1 MALIQRL
8 YESRSCHILL
18 LAIIVTHIVS
28 GCLRTRPFNPTT
40 IKPTTTPLHTTT
52 ITISTTTSRR
62 TTTSIST
69 STRIP
74 ITSTTTS
81 PPPSTT
87 TSSTTTTTSTTTA
100 TTTTTTGC
108 PQPAQTSAV
117 CVVETATPPLLR
129 FNRSIAQCHSNL
141 GNTYYFPSINQ
152 VDWFVTGNPN
162 DNLDN
167 LEADTFAGSGGC
179 VNFCICDFSGNC
191 WVNNPA
197 APIDGWDM
205 ASYCGTSGYTNGCFT
220 YVFLLSSNSGLASSI
235 ITDTAPTMTE
245 SVASET
251 CPGTGPCTM
260 LQHNY
265 IKVKSVSCNGCAEA
279 RQC

>member
-18 LAIIVTHIVS
+18 LAITFTHIAS

-52 ITISTTTSRR
+52 ITISTTTERR

-69 STRIP
+69 STRIS

-87 TSSTTTTTSTTTA
+87 TSSTTTTTSTST

-117 CVVETATPPLLR
+117 CVVETATPPLLL

-141 GNTYYFPSINQ
+141 GNTYYFPSINE
-152 VDWFVTGNPN
+152 VDWIVINNPS
-162 DNLDN
+162 DDLDN
-167 LEADTFAGSGGC
+167 IEANTFVGSGGC
-179 VNFCICDFSGNC
+179 INFCICDFSGNC

-197 APIDGWDM
+197 APIEGWNM

-220 YVFLLSSNSGLASSI
+220 YVNLLTSGSGLASSI

-245 SVASET
+245 TVASET
-251 CPGTGPCTM
+251 CPGTGPCTI
-260 LQHNY
+260 LQYNY